1 MNGIYICFLN
11 FIEDKIYIQACCV
24 WRINIMCLGIPS
36 KIIRIEDSRATIDVY
51 GAQRDISIMLLED
64 QVKVGDY
71 VLVHA
76 GFAIQ
81 KLQEDD
87 AKETL
92 KLFDQILDTFPPV
105 VVPEDQQAVPAEKPV
120 KKQRKKAV
128 KAAR

>member
-1 MNGIYICFLN
+1 M
-11 FIEDKIYIQACCV
+11 CV
-24 WRINIMCLGIPS
+24 GIPS
-36 KIIRIEDSRATIDVY
+36 KIIRINDSMATIDVY

-81 KLQEDD
+81 KLQKKE

-92 KLFDQILDTFPPV
+92 KLFDQYLDMLNET
-105 VVPEDQQAVPAEKPV
+105 EKSSLQNETPGNNKIKKAKR
-120 KKQRKKAV
+120 KKQLV
-128 KAAR
+128 S

>member
-1 MNGIYICFLN
+1 
-11 FIEDKIYIQACCV
+11 
-24 WRINIMCLGIPS
+24 MCLGIPS

-51 GAQRDISIMLLED
+51 GAQRDISIMLLENE
-64 QVKVGDY
+64 VKVGDY

-92 KLFDQILDTFPPV
+92 KLFDQLLEDLPV
-105 VVPEDQQAVPAEKPV
+105 IPGEQRALPESKPK
-120 KKQRKKAV
+120 KKQRRKVAKV
-128 KAAR
+128 SR